1 MGASFGIPNLRL
13 LIESIQLLAA
23 RLATKAWH
31 ADAPT
36 LNSILHL
43 TPIASWRAYFK
54 ALYAFKF
61 LNGFPPGY
69 FVLLISGLVI
79 PNNLFNLLLDF

>member
-1 MGASFGIPNLRL
+1 M
-13 LIESIQLLAA
+13 
-23 RLATKAWH
+23 ATKAWH
-31 ADAPT
+31 ADAS
-36 LNSILHL
+36 SILNL
-43 TPIASWRAYFK
+43 TPIASSFK
-54 ALYAFKF
+54 LLYAFKF